1 MRKKQKVWIYARF
14 ERFWHWAQAAL
25 MIILGVTGF
34 EVHGTYQMFGFAAAS
49 DIHRVAALMLVILA
63 IFSMFW
69 HFTTGEWKQ
78 YLPTTENLSAVF
90 RFYTKGIFRG
100 EPHPFEK
107 TRLSKLNP
115 LQRFTYLGFKLL
127 IFPVLATTGL
137 LYLFY
142 NTWPQIGLSGPL
154 TVVALLHTAGAFL
167 LVVFF
172 VVHVYMTT
180 TGRTPTANL
189 KAMVTGYEEV
199 PVRNDTGAR

>member
-1 MRKKQKVWIYARF
+1 MEAVS
-14 ERFWHWAQAAL
+14 
-25 MIILGVTGF
+25 
-34 EVHGTYQMFGFAAAS
+34 S
-49 DIHRVAALMLVILA
+49 DD
-63 IFSMFW
+63 
-69 HFTTGEWKQ
+69 
-78 YLPTTENLSAVF
+78 
-90 RFYTKGIFRG
+90 G
-100 EPHPFEK
+100 EPQCGVSLLHEGDFSGELHPFEK

-142 NTWPQIGLSGPL
+142 NTWPQIGLSGSL

-172 VVHVYMTT
+172 IVHVYMTT

-199 PVRNDTGAR
+199 PVKNDTGAR